1 MVTGRT
7 LRFSTDEIG
16 LMFSLTLAQAAATLA
31 ATLVGESIGLF
42 DGEVVNAVVVVVLLS
57 ILIASLGTAAF
68 ARRVEAPEVEL
79 APIGE
84 RVVVGLPV
92 DGPAE
97 MLAALAGDLA
107 VAGGGSVVAVATAAT
122 PDGLADARTAVGHA
136 VDRLV
141 HRGADAEGIP
151 RLASSRASGL
161 VDTTAELDGSL
172 ILMQWEHR
180 SRVSQLLAP
189 SSVDQV
195 GRSAAVPVAAV
206 RFNGTRISRVV
217 LGLAD
222 EAVGDLVDCRLALEL
237 ARLASTGAGVPLVV
251 LEDDGA
257 EPVALEVPTGVE
269 RVVVDDR
276 TVLEQLQEGDLI
288 VLPVGRARRAFGT
301 NADEVSAA
309 IPGMSIVVVAA
320 PGRLA
325 PTSTAY
331 LTGGGVRGA
340 AGSAPA

>member
-1 MVTGRT
+1 M
-7 LRFSTDEIG
+7 
-16 LMFSLTLAQAAATLA
+16 
-31 ATLVGESIGLF
+31 
-42 DGEVVNAVVVVVLLS
+42 
-57 ILIASLGTAAF
+57 
-68 ARRVEAPEVEL
+68 
-79 APIGE
+79 
-84 RVVVGLPV
+84 
-92 DGPAE
+92 
-97 MLAALAGDLA
+97 
-107 VAGGGSVVAVATAAT
+107 
-122 PDGLADARTAVGHA
+122 
-136 VDRLV
+136 
-141 HRGADAEGIP
+141 
-151 RLASSRASGL
+151 
-161 VDTTAELDGSL
+161 
-172 ILMQWEHR
+172 
-180 SRVSQLLAP
+180 
-189 SSVDQV
+189 
-195 GRSAAVPVAAV
+195 